1 MGSEP
6 LEVEKVREKFGD
18 ALRGV
23 VYFRGEETLVV
34 DPARIVEICRFLKDD
49 PEMGFNLLLDVTGI
63 HFLERE
69 YSYEVVY
76 HLLSLTRKKRLRL
89 RTRLGEEGETDSV
102 TGVWATADWH
112 EREAFDLVG
121 IRFRG
126 HPDLRRI
133 IMPDDF
139 EGHPLRRDFPLEQ

>member
-6 LEVEKVREKFGD
+6 REVEKVRERFGD
-18 ALRGV
+18 ALREV
-23 VYFRGEETLVV
+23 IYFRGEETLAV
-34 DPARIVEICRFLKDD
+34 DPARIVEICRFLKED
-49 PEMGFNLLLDVTGI
+49 PEMDFDMLLDVTGT

-69 YSYEVVY
+69 YSYEVAY
-76 HLLSLTRKKRLRL
+76 LLLSLKRRVRVRL
-89 RTRLGEEGETDSV
+89 WARLGEEGEIDTVS
-102 TGVWATADWH
+102 GVWRTADWH
-112 EREAFDLVG
+112 EREAYDLVG

-139 EGHPLRRDFPLEQ
+139 DGHPLRKDFPLEQ

>member
-6 LEVEKVREKFGD
+6 REVEKVREKFGES
-18 ALRGV
+18 LRDV
-23 VYFRGEETLVV
+23 LYFRGEDTMVLGPE
-34 DPARIVEICRFLKDD
+34 RIVEIARFLKED
-49 PEMGFNLLLDVTGI
+49 PELDYAMLVDITGT

-76 HLLSLTRKKRLRL
+76 HLLSLSRKRRLRL
-89 RTRLGEEGETDSV
+89 RVRLGEAGEIDSV
-102 TGVWATADWH
+102 VPVWRTADWH
-112 EREAFDLVG
+112 EREAYDLVG

-133 IMPDDF
+133 LMPEDF
-139 EGHPLRRDFPLEQ
+139 DGHPLRRDFPLEQ

>member
-6 LEVEKVREKFGD
+6 REAEKIRERFGD
-18 ALRGV
+18 ALREV
-23 VYFRGEETLVV
+23 IYFRGEETLVV
-34 DPARIVEICRFLKDD
+34 DPARIVEICRFLKED
-49 PEMGFNLLLDVTGI
+49 PELDFDMLLDITGI

-76 HLLSLTRKKRLRL
+76 LLLSLKRRQRLRL
-89 RTRLGEEGETDSV
+89 RARLGEEGEIDTV
-102 TGVWATADWH
+102 TGVWGTANWH

-133 IMPDDF
+133 IMPEDYV
-139 EGHPLRRDFPLEQ
+139 GHPLRKDFPLDQ